1 MDLEVVLAFIA
12 IYVVVPLIIIFS
24 IVCIIK
30 AVKRA
35 RKRKSEREFERLI
48 AEELATEKREKER
61 KERETREKEEAE
73 RLEREKRER
82 IEQERLRKEQEEL
95 QRLEQARQKI
105 KEEELLEKYLSS
117 PVTEE
122 AARRFANIY
131 WDEVKKL
138 RRDVYTKNL
147 QVNLSVFGLQ
157 DERLVHSGVYWAG
170 EVLMKEN
177 GEIENIRSVHLPNG
191 GWHERGEDGG
201 YNTNRKI
208 GWAILIHFQRENLQP
223 IKDNMNM
230 RMFVK
235 AISMRAKEFIAI
247 HYSTDPSGTSYKI
260 DLIEKQGNYRHLKEA
275 FQVNYDGAI
284 YAVEFQYKA
293 RNASYQP
300 PREW

>member
-12 IYVVVPLIIIFS
+12 IYVVVPLIIILS

-105 KEEELLEKYLSS
+105 KEEELLEKYLNS

-170 EVLMKEN
+170 EISMKEDHTIVRIRAVQHEDVHWYETDFN
-177 GEIENIRSVHLPNG
+177 GRYST
-191 GWHERGEDGG
+191 
-201 YNTNRKI
+201 NTTY
-208 GWAILIHFQRENLQP
+208 GWATLIHFQRENLQP

-235 AISMRAKEFIAI
+235 AISMRAKEFIVNRYAA
-247 HYSTDPSGTSYKI
+247 DPSGTRYTI
-260 DLIEKQGNYRHLKEA
+260 ELVEKQGEYKYMHAVAKV
-275 FQVNYDGAI
+275 QYDGGI
-284 YAVEFQYKA
+284 YAIEFQYKA